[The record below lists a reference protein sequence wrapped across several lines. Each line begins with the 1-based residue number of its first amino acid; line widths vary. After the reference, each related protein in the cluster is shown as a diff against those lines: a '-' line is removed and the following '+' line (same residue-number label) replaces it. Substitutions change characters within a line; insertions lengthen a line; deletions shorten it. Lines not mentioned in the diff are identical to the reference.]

1 MVISHYVATTML
13 KINLR
18 NSKIIRLVDESQV
31 RKIFISSQRISHKK
45 NFYKGEK
52 KTTSWKRNLTDILI
66 KKWSKFL
73 TPETGQIR
81 HNVPP
86 NRLQR
91 SPQHLALNIY
101 PKWRAFLT
109 VTGLPPWKMPPS
121 HKAKSRRRKQPRM
134 KETRVMKRGNNV

>member
-1 MVISHYVATTML
+1 MMVISHYVATTML

-66 KKWSKFL
+66 KK
-73 TPETGQIR
+73 
-81 HNVPP
+81 
-86 NRLQR
+86 
-91 SPQHLALNIY
+91 
-101 PKWRAFLT
+101 
-109 VTGLPPWKMPPS
+109 
-121 HKAKSRRRKQPRM
+121 
-134 KETRVMKRGNNV
+134 